1 MQGNIGSTNI
11 SELPINT
18 SLSSNNPPMQ
28 QPTMQQSTMQQ
39 PTMQQPTMQQST
51 MQQPTMQQISQLD
64 SNSKNTVIMD
74 NNITQKSY
82 NELVGQI
89 QQADKLGVTQL
100 PSRDV
105 PNNTDNI
112 VMDNQTNPNYIPEQE
127 ILEDYIK
134 NYETP
139 DNVIINEENNEKNK
153 DRLEELYTKLQ
164 MPLLVSILYFLFNL
178 PVIRKYMYK
187 YIPNLF
193 NKDGNANLFGYLVNS
208 ILFGALYYFISTSV
222 NNIINY

>member
-18 SLSSNNPPMQ
+18 SLSSNNPP
-28 QPTMQQSTMQQ
+28 
-39 PTMQQPTMQQST
+39 MQQPTMQQST

>member
-1 MQGNIGSTNI
+1 MQGNIGTTSI

-18 SLSSNNPPMQ
+18 TIHNNSVPPTMYQPPSDMQ
-28 QPTMQQSTMQQ
+28 QPPPPPPPPTSTSITEV
-39 PTMQQPTMQQST
+39 P
-51 MQQPTMQQISQLD
+51 QLNNNLK
-64 SNSKNTVIMD
+64 NSVVMD
-74 NNITQKSY
+74 NNVSQKSY

-112 VMDNQTNPNYIPEQE
+112 VMDEQSNPNYIPEQE

-139 DNVIINEENNEKNK
+139 EDVIAKEESNEKNK
-153 DRLEELYTKLQ
+153 DRLEQLYTSLQ

-187 YIPNLF
+187 YIPNIF
-193 NKDGNANLFGYLVNS
+193 NKDGNPNLVGYLVNS
-208 ILFGALYYFISTSV
+208 ILFGVLYYFISTSV
-222 NNIINY
+222 NTIIKY